1 MWSEDEWGRLD
12 MHQTSQHQERKTC
25 IYIIKQNTYQ
35 ISLIYVNI
43 TKDNI
48 KSFSSAVSR
57 RWTLPTRRFELDWH
71 QPRPWFPGPRRFVSW
86 IEAIGMQLRA
96 LFHIYYIRRAIL
108 FGNYFFP
115 VLGIFFGFL
124 FPCLLLCFLLFCFSL
139 DSAFMLLCFSA
150 SPLFCFSAFAFLLF
164 FLCLLLCFSAS
175 PLFCFSAVFC
185 FFASQ
190 ASLNKRKMHNKDTP

>member
-1 MWSEDEWGRLD
+1 MNEVGL
-12 MHQTSQHQERKTC
+12 TC
-25 IYIIKQNTYQ
+25 IKHHNIKKEKRVYIYIIKQNTYQ

-108 FGNYFFP
+108 FGIFFFP
-115 VLGIFFGFL
+115 FWAFFLDFC
-124 FPCLLLCFLLFCFSL
+124 FPACFSAFCFSAFPLILLLCFFASLLLHC
-139 DSAFMLLCFSA
+139 SA
-150 SPLFCFSAFAFLLF
+150 SLLFAFLLF
-164 FLCLLLCFSAS
+164 FPCLLLCFSAS

-190 ASLNKRKMHNKDTP
+190 ASLNKPQDA

>member
-108 FGNYFFP
+108 FGNYFFSSF
-115 VLGIFFGFL
+115 GHFFWISVSLLASLLFAFLL
-124 FPCLLLCFLLFCFSL
+124 FPWFCFYASLLLCFSTVLLLCFLLFCFSSL
-139 DSAFMLLCFSA
+139 ACFSASLLLHCSA
-150 SPLFCFSAFAFLLF
+150 SPLFSAS
-164 FLCLLLCFSAS
+164 LLLK
-175 PLFCFSAVFC
+175 
-185 FFASQ
+185 Q
-190 ASLNKRKMHNKDTP
+190 A